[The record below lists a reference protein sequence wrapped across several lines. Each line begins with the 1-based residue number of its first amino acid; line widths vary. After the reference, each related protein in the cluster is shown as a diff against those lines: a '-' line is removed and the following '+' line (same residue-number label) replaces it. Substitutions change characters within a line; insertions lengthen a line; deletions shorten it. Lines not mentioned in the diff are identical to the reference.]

1 MRLTSVVAVRDV
13 GRLVL
18 LAGSVYHGHE
28 VGSWGWSEVEY
39 FSPYGRGV
47 DQSEEGQPEP

>member
-18 LAGSVYHGHE
+18 LAGSVYHRGMR
-28 VGSWGWSEVEY
+28 WGA
-39 FSPYGRGV
+39 GG
-47 DQSEEGQPEP
+47 GQK